1 MAGFNLSERYL
12 LIINLLIGVVVI
24 PYFLALGVSDFI
36 KLHYAGNV
44 LPASSEYTR
53 ATPKAGTMGQRS
65 RAYYDVI
72 TRRDIFNLAPAPQA
86 TPPPVANENLN
97 IRLIGTSQQSSGSP
111 YAIIEDS
118 GGNQLLYRL
127 GDEIPNAGKLLDVTR
142 NRAIILHNGHRV
154 ALELPHDEPV
164 QGMPVTPRPGM
175 IQRFHRGRM
184 GRMGLVMQTQHGGVR
199 KITPN
204 RYVLDRSTVDSN
216 LKNMAP
222 LFTQIRAIPNIKN
235 GQSNGF
241 MLSEIE
247 PGSIFQQ
254 IGLQDGD
261 LLTAVNGQAVGDPA
275 KAMDLMQTLQNQS
288 SITLNVMRNGAPTH
302 LYYNIR

>member
-1 MAGFNLSERYL
+1 MAGFNLSERYV
-12 LIINLLIGVVVI
+12 LIINLLIGVVLI
-24 PYFLALGVSDFI
+24 PYFLALGVSDTI

-44 LPASSEYTR
+44 LPGSSEYAHSRSR
-53 ATPKAGTMGQRS
+53 AAVDMPRS

-72 TRRDIFNLAPAPQA
+72 ARRDIFNLAPARQA
-86 TPPPVANENLN
+86 APPPVENENLN

-111 YAIIEDS
+111 YAIIEDT

-127 GDEIPNAGKLLDVTR
+127 GDEIPNAGKLLEVSK
-142 NRAIILHNGHRV
+142 NRVIILHNGHRV

-164 QGMPVTPRPGM
+164 QGVPLTPRPGM
-175 IQRFHRGRM
+175 IQQFRRGRP
-184 GRMGLVMQTQHGGVR
+184 GRMGLVMQTQHGGVHQLTR
-199 KITPN
+199 N
-204 RYVLDRSTVDSN
+204 RYVLDRSTVDNN

-222 LFTQIRAIPNIKN
+222 LFSQIRAIPNVEN

-241 MLSEIE
+241 MLSEIQ

-261 LLTAVNGQAVGDPA
+261 LLTAINGQAVGDPA
-275 KAMDLMQTLQNQS
+275 KAMGLMQTLQNQT
-288 SITLNVMRNGAPTH
+288 SITLNVLRNGAPTR